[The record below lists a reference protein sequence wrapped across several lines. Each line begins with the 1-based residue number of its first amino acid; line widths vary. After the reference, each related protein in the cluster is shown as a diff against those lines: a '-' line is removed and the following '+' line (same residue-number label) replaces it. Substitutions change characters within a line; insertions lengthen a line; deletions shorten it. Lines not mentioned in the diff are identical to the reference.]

1 MEKKTIELHRKKFDD
16 IRYQSDDETRR
27 RLLRYFEL
35 VGICNQVNDNNVVK
49 KNNRNVSI

>member
-1 MEKKTIELHRKKFDD
+1 MKRMEKKTIELYRKKFDD

-35 VGICNQVNDNNVVK
+35 VEICNQEK
-49 KNNRNVSI
+49 QQKCICYSRS